1 MGWSDRKELP
11 QGHGSSQQLRPLVAP
26 LDPHGADKPM
36 FPDSGMSAPL
46 SQPMSAPLKRV
57 PQPLL
62 RNQPGPLPMPPP
74 ESREPH
80 WSQYYQP
87 HAALPLEEDD
97 QYYRARQEQRQPQS
111 QYREQALGVRDGPDQ
126 YRHMHVGESY
136 RPRNGPQHYNLQAP
150 PRALSPRSNRHQ
162 EGFDHED
169 SYSRQHTMPNEYAG
183 QYNQRSRRNEPPLS
197 PRIWS
202 DYGRT
207 MRPSSPLYGEES
219 QHQRRMEYN
228 QGGNY
233 ECETDWNDYRR
244 RSSSQPLAWRMEADY
259 DEDVISPRKKS
270 PWETAMRSGLT
281 SPAPVSILRSK
292 ADGSPPYHVTF
303 SGSTEF
309 PDEDSIASMRSRSS
323 SSVSILQGIA
333 VATKSGTSK
342 TKRMQEESEA
352 RQQILK
358 EIRQAM
364 EMRDSSRSR
373 SDVDFWESQ
382 VRSLQE
388 SLRNFGS
395 DFTEGDDVREDR
407 SATGGVPR
415 LVENAS
421 RRGRVVAPIAEEF
434 IKVRASA
441 DLEEGDQFSLRSG
454 DTMIVATVPRGGVRK
469 GEVFSIGI
477 G

>member
-1 MGWSDRKELP
+1 
-11 QGHGSSQQLRPLVAP
+11 
-26 LDPHGADKPM
+26 
-36 FPDSGMSAPL
+36 
-46 SQPMSAPLKRV
+46 
-57 PQPLL
+57 
-62 RNQPGPLPMPPP
+62 
-74 ESREPH
+74 
-80 WSQYYQP
+80 
-87 HAALPLEEDD
+87 
-97 QYYRARQEQRQPQS
+97 
-111 QYREQALGVRDGPDQ
+111 
-126 YRHMHVGESY
+126 
-136 RPRNGPQHYNLQAP
+136 
-150 PRALSPRSNRHQ
+150 
-162 EGFDHED
+162 
-169 SYSRQHTMPNEYAG
+169 
-183 QYNQRSRRNEPPLS
+183 
-197 PRIWS
+197 
-202 DYGRT
+202 
-207 MRPSSPLYGEES
+207 
-219 QHQRRMEYN
+219 
-228 QGGNY
+228 
-233 ECETDWNDYRR
+233 
-244 RSSSQPLAWRMEADY
+244 MEADY

-292 ADGSPPYHVTF
+292 ADVSPPYHVAF

-373 SDVDFWESQ
+373 SDVDFWELQ

-388 SLRNFGS
+388 SLRNIGS

-469 GEVFSIGI
+469 GEVFTIGI